1 MGTTRLNY
9 NLFTSARLSTRLL
22 HLQFRRSPKSSSLST
37 CLSKIRRKPIS
48 LKSTRNF
55 QYPVLNNLE
64 KQTSVPKVYAF
75 LGLIATYFF
84 FIFFNIGGQL
94 LTNVAGFIIPGYYS
108 LEALFSVG
116 KADDTQWLT
125 YWVVF
130 AFLTVFESLVSAVY
144 WFPFYYTFK
153 FIFVLWLALPVTS
166 GAQIV
171 FRPFIQPVFARY
183 FSGPGAAAAN
193 LRSKVDAAGDKTL

>member
-1 MGTTRLNY
+1 MSFQDKAQEHISRID
-9 NLFTSARLSTRLL
+9 
-22 HLQFRRSPKSSSLST
+22 KE
-37 CLSKIRRKPIS
+37 LSK
-48 LKSTRNF
+48 
-55 QYPVLNNLE
+55 YPVLNNLE
-64 KQTSVPKVYAF
+64 AQTKVPKVYAF

-94 LTNVAGFIIPGYYS
+94 LTNVAGFVIPGYYS
-108 LEALFSVG
+108 LEALFSAG

-130 AFLTVFESLVSAVY
+130 AFLTVFESFVSAVY

-153 FIFVLWLALPVTS
+153 FVLVLWLALPVTG

-171 FRPFIQPVFARY
+171 FRSFLQPVFARY
-183 FSGPGAAAAN
+183 FSGGTASTGSN
-193 LRSKVDAAGDKTL
+193 LRAKADLAGSDKTL

>member
-1 MGTTRLNY
+1 M
-9 NLFTSARLSTRLL
+9 
-22 HLQFRRSPKSSSLST
+22 SSFQDKAQGHIAHIDRE
-37 CLSKIRRKPIS
+37 LSK
-48 LKSTRNF
+48 
-55 QYPVLNNLE
+55 YPVLNDLE
-64 KQTSVPKVYAF
+64 KRTSVPKVYAF
-75 LGLIATYFF
+75 LGLLATYFF

-94 LTNVAGFIIPGYYS
+94 LTNFAGFVIPGYYS

-130 AFLTVFESLVSAVY
+130 AFFTVFESAVNAVY

-153 FIFVLWLALPVTS
+153 FVLTLWLALPQTG

-171 FRPFIQPVFARY
+171 FRSFVQPVFARY
-183 FSGPGAAAAN
+183 FSGAGASAAN
-193 LRSKVDAAGDKTL
+193 LRAKVDSATSDKTL